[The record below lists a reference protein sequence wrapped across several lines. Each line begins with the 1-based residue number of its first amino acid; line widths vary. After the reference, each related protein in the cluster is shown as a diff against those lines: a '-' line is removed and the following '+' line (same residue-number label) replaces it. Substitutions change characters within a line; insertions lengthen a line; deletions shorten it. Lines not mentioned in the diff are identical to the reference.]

1 MIRSELEDGV
11 RLLTLDRPE
20 VLNAFNVDQ
29 FELMAER
36 MVEAQEDPGT
46 QSRGSYRSG
55 PRFSAG
61 ADLSGRPLSGTDAIA
76 TDSRASST
84 S

>member
-1 MIRSELEDGV
+1 MIRSELQDGV
-11 RLLTLDRPE
+11 RLLTLDRPD

-36 MVEAQEDPGT
+36 MSRPRRTPPPG
-46 QSRGSYRSG
+46 
-55 PRFSAG
+55 
-61 ADLSGRPLSGTDAIA
+61 
-76 TDSRASST
+76 SS